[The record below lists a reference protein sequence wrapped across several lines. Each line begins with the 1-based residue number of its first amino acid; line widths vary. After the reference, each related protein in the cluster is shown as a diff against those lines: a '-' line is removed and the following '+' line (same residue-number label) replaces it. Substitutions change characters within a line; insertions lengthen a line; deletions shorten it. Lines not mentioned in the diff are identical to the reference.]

1 MPNGNGKHE
10 GELDQA
16 LEDTFPASDPVAMTQ
31 REHRQ
36 GAPKQH
42 SENRTKAIGD
52 RARKI
57 APDYFWLGG
66 AFVLGCIVGIAARSA
81 PSAFSRRG
89 YTERLLDSGGDLQRK
104 ILNKVSSR
112 VSDLHLQRKLS
123 QLLDRLQ

>member
-10 GELDQA
+10 NDLDRA

-36 GAPKQH
+36 GAPKQN
-42 SENRTKAIGD
+42 SENRTEAIGD

-57 APDYFWLGG
+57 APDYLWLGG

-81 PSAFSRRG
+81 PPAFARRG
-89 YTERLLDSGGDLQRK
+89 YTDRLLDSGGDLQRK

-123 QLLDRLQ
+123 QLLDRLH

>member
-10 GELDQA
+10 NDLDQA

-36 GAPKQH
+36 GAPKQN
-42 SENRTKAIGD
+42 SESRAEAIGD
-52 RARKI
+52 HARKT

-66 AFVLGCIVGIAARSA
+66 AFVLGCIVGIAVRSA
-81 PSAFSRRG
+81 PQAFARRG
-89 YTERLLDSGGDLQRK
+89 YTERLLDSGGDLQRR
-104 ILNKVSSR
+104 ISSR

>member
-36 GAPKQH
+36 GTPKQH
-42 SENRTKAIGD
+42 SQSRVETVGD

-81 PSAFSRRG
+81 PQAFARRG
-89 YTERLLDSGGDLQRK
+89 YTEHLLDSGGDLQRR
-104 ILNKVSSR
+104 ISSR